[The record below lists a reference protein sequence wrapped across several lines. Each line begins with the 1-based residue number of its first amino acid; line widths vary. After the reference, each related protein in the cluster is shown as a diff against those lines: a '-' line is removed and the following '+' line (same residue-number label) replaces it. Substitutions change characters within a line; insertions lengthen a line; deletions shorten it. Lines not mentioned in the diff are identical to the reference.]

1 MHFGLTEEQEMLQET
16 VRGFVAKECPP
27 PRLREIFDAGT
38 GNYPALWGG
47 IVEMGLTGLV
57 IPEEYEGAGMEM
69 LELALVSEI
78 LGGGAVPGPFVGH
91 SLACLALVLCGSDEQ
106 KKTWLPKLATG
117 QCVGSI
123 ALAESCSS
131 WAPASWNAALDGK
144 KLTGTK
150 QYVPTADLADIVIV
164 GTAGGGLAL
173 VERNAVGVTLESGGG
188 IDRTRPIFR
197 LELEG
202 TPCETLPCD
211 AAATQRVLDGGLV
224 LLAADSFGAASELVR
239 MSTEYAKTR
248 EQFGFPI
255 GQFQAVKHQLA
266 RLATDIEPTRALFWY
281 AAYAYDHI
289 QHEASRYA
297 ALANAH
303 ITDRAMQTA
312 RMAVE
317 LWGGLGFTWECDVQ
331 MWFKRAMFNRAFLG
345 TPENLRE
352 RCAALAGW

>member
-16 VRGFVAKECPP
+16 VRGFVANECPP

-38 GNYPALWGG
+38 GDAPALWRG

-57 IPEEYEGAGMEM
+57 IPEEHEGAGMEM

-78 LGGGAVPGPFVGH
+78 LGGGAVPGPFTGH
-91 SLACLALVLCGSDEQ
+91 SLACLALVLGGSEKQ
-106 KKTWLPKLATG
+106 KQTWLPKLATG
-117 QCVGSI
+117 ECVGSI
-123 ALAESCSS
+123 ALAESAGS
-131 WAPASWNAALDGK
+131 WEPAAWKTAIDGE

-150 QYVPTADLADIVIV
+150 WYVPTADLADILVV

-173 VERNAVGVTLESGGG
+173 VERNAAGVALEAGGG

-197 LELEG
+197 LELG
-202 TPCETLPCD
+202 GAPCEALPCD
-211 AAATQRVLDGGLV
+211 ATVAQRVLDGGLV

-239 MSTEYAKTR
+239 ISTEYAKTR
-248 EQFGFPI
+248 EQFGFTI

-289 QHEASRYA
+289 HEEAARCA
-297 ALANAH
+297 ALAKAH

-345 TPENLRE
+345 TPEHLRE